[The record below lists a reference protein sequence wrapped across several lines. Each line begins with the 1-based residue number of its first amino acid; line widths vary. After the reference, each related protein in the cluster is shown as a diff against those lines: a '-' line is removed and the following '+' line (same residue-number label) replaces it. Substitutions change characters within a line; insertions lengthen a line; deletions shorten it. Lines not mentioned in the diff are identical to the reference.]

1 MNPALGVRGVRLGLR
16 EPELLLTHL
25 RALLEAC
32 AGRTL
37 DVMLPMVSSLD
48 ELADARAALSAAAT
62 ASRTAGAPI
71 ASDVRLGIM
80 VEVPAVA
87 VLADKFAP
95 VVDFLSIG
103 TNDLTQYTRA
113 DDDAALA
120 ELASPLQPA
129 VLRLVSGVVDA
140 ARRTGRPVTVCG
152 EAAADPV
159 AGPILAGLGVD
170 ILSVAPTAVLG
181 VAARLA
187 AVERETAERVGRASL
202 SAGSLADVR
211 RLGRELD
218 GSAGAERLLRRGCRT
233 PRAGR
238 WDRGPGSASGR
249 RTARRRRACRRT
261 LARLGDLFGRPEQHP
276 VASDVAVGIGGRR
289 RRATTLRATRLGHV
303 VVLPDHVAGGVAD
316 ALPGVPPRHANAIRC
331 TPIVIAAGS
340 RPAATASSRIH
351 DARWR
356 RASGEA
362 LLPR

>member
-1 MNPALGVRGVRLGLR
+1 
-16 EPELLLTHL
+16 
-25 RALLEAC
+25 
-32 AGRTL
+32 
-37 DVMLPMVSSLD
+37 MVSSLD
-48 ELADARAALSAAAT
+48 ELADARAALTAAAT

-87 VLADKFAP
+87 VLADMFAP

-103 TNDLTQYTRA
+103 TNDLTQYTLAA
-113 DDDAALA
+113 DRTQAALA

-170 ILSVAPTAVLG
+170 ILSVAPTAVPG

-218 GSAGAERLLRRGCRT
+218 G
-233 PRAGR
+233 
-238 WDRGPGSASGR
+238 
-249 RTARRRRACRRT
+249 
-261 LARLGDLFGRPEQHP
+261 
-276 VASDVAVGIGGRR
+276 
-289 RRATTLRATRLGHV
+289 
-303 VVLPDHVAGGVAD
+303 
-316 ALPGVPPRHANAIRC
+316 
-331 TPIVIAAGS
+331 
-340 RPAATASSRIH
+340 
-351 DARWR
+351 
-356 RASGEA
+356 
-362 LLPR
+362 